1 MTDIH
6 NASVLVVEDDASL
19 NDIICKQISKLGL
32 NAEPVFSGSEAKRV
46 LEQTTFD
53 LIITDLMLP
62 GMTGEDVVSFIRS
75 TDDPVPIIVIS
86 ARSETSDKVDLL
98 SIGADDYITKPFD
111 LEELSAR
118 ILVQLRNSSKRAASS
133 QGACDEYAASTIQIG
148 GMCIVPSQR
157 SLTVNGN
164 EVSLTRT
171 EFDLLQ
177 LLAENPKRVFTKQE
191 LYEHIWDEQPANDD
205 NSINT
210 HISNIRTK
218 LKPYGADKCIHTVWG
233 IGFKIQEPEG

>member
-6 NASVLVVEDDASL
+6 TASVLVVEDDASI

-32 NAEPVFSGSEAKRV
+32 SAEPVFSGSEAKRV

-118 ILVQLRNSSKRAASS
+118 ILVQLRNSSKRAESS
-133 QGACDEYAASTIQIG
+133 QGVCDEYAASTIQIG
-148 GMCIVPSQR
+148 GMRIVPSQR
-157 SLTVNGN
+157 CLTVNGN

-191 LYEHIWDEQPANDD
+191 LYEHIWNEQPTNDD

-210 HISNIRTK
+210 HISNIRSK
-218 LKPYGADKCIHTVWG
+218 LKLYGADKYIHTVWG

>member
-1 MTDIH
+1 MKDTSV
-6 NASVLVVEDDASL
+6 ASILVVEDDASL

-32 NAEPVFSGSEAKRV
+32 NAEPVFSGTEAKRAF
-46 LEQTTFD
+46 EQAVFD

-62 GMTGEDVVSFIRS
+62 GMTGEDVVSIIRS
-75 TDDPVPIIVIS
+75 TDNSVPIIVVS
-86 ARSETSDKVDLL
+86 AKSETSDKVDLL

-118 ILVQLRNSSKRAASS
+118 ILVQLRNSSKRAESS
-133 QGACDEYAASTIQIG
+133 QGACEEYPTSTIQIG
-148 GMCIVPSQR
+148 GIRIVPSQR
-157 SLTVNGN
+157 FLTVNGS

-191 LYEHIWDEQPANDD
+191 LYEHIWNEQPASDD

-210 HISNIRTK
+210 HISNIRSK
-218 LKPYGADKCIHTVWG
+218 LKPYGADKCIRTVWG
-233 IGFKIQEPEG
+233 IGFKVQEPEG